1 MLVVCLFCCS
11 QTFAKEPLPEVL
23 LNAKTAIVKNDG
35 ALEKDFAKFYD
46 AMKKWGRFEL
56 VEERSKADIIVWL
69 SADIKVRNIQ
79 IPSVNGSMGIV
90 QSQNVIV
97 YDIRILNEKDET
109 PLWSDSTSVESS
121 DPKRLVSNLQHKM
134 KKK

>member
-1 MLVVCLFCCS
+1 
-11 QTFAKEPLPEVL
+11 
-23 LNAKTAIVKNDG
+23 
-35 ALEKDFAKFYD
+35 
-46 AMKKWGRFEL
+46 MKKWGRFEL

-121 DPKRLVSNLQHKM
+121 DPKRLVANLQHKM
-134 KKK
+134 KKQ